1 MSDLVNRLR
10 GKYRIPITDGLG
22 AAGGE
27 EPENDNE
34 FVRSFPSTPIQ
45 MEAADEIERLR
56 VALDPFAFALKAARQ
71 RLGEHPD
78 INDVTALACRF
89 ISYEHLKTALSEVA
103 QREAD

>member
-45 MEAADEIERLR
+45 MKAADEIERLR
-56 VALDPFAFALKAARQ
+56 VRSEEHTHELQSLTHLVC
-71 RLGEHPD
+71 RL
-78 INDVTALACRF
+78 L
-89 ISYEHLKTALSEVA
+89 
-103 QREAD
+103 REKQNC